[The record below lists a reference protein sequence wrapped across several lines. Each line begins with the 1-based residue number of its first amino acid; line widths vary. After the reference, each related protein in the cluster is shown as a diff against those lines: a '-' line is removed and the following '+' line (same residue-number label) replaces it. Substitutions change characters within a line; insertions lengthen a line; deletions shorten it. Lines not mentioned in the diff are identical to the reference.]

1 MDTSTVLT
9 SVLLGLLL
17 LVIICTDSVHPPTV
31 NLRHRGVSLQPVRTL
46 LIDNYDSYT
55 YNLWQLLAEVNG
67 IEPLVVY
74 NDAFDCSWEKLLAA
88 VPAFDNIVLS
98 PGPGSPENPADFGL
112 CRAAILQASE
122 PLLGIPRALLSIHRE
137 Q

>member
-1 MDTSTVLT
+1 MHSFTALPSI
-9 SVLLGLLL
+9 LGLLL
-17 LVIICTDSVHPPTV
+17 LCTDSVHHRPHV
-31 NLRHRGVSLQPVRTL
+31 NPRRSIGVPLQPVRTL

-67 IEPLVVY
+67 VEPLVVY
-74 NDAFDCSWEKLLAA
+74 NDAFDCSWERLRTGL
-88 VPAFDNIVLS
+88 PAFDNIVLS

-122 PLLGIPRALLSIHRE
+122 PLLGNT
-137 Q
+137 